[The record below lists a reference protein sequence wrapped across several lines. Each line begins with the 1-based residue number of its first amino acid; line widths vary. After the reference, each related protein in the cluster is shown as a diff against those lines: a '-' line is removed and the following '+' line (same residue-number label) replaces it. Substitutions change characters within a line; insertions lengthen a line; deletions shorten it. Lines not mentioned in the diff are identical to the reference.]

1 MIEIRFHGRGG
12 QGAVT
17 SSEILAKAVA
27 YEGKFSQAFPFF
39 GVERRGAPVT
49 SFCRIGEERIRLHQ
63 QVYSPDIVV
72 VLDAGLVSSVDLC
85 AGLKPDGKMLVN
97 TKELSAECRAK
108 IPTKSIFVV
117 DANAA
122 ASEAIGAP
130 IVSAAILGA
139 FSRATMLVSLD
150 SVKRAIGE
158 TFPPAIADKNKLAAQ
173 LAYDKLVV

>member
-17 SSEILAKAVA
+17 SSDLLAKAVA

-49 SFCRIGEERIRLHQ
+49 SFCRIDHERIRLHQ

-72 VLDAGLVSSVDLC
+72 VLDAGLSQSVDIC
-85 AGLKPDGKMLVN
+85 SGLKPDGKIVIN
-97 TKELSAECRAK
+97 TKELSAQCRAK
-108 IPTKSIFVV
+108 IPVKSIFVV
-117 DANAA
+117 DASSA
-122 ASEAIGAP
+122 ASEAIGSP

-139 FSRATMLVSLD
+139 LARATGIVGLD
-150 SVKRAIGE
+150 SVKRAIDE
-158 TFPPAIADKNKLAAQ
+158 SFPQAIADKNKLAAQ
-173 LAYDKLVV
+173 LAYERLVL

>member
-17 SSEILAKAVA
+17 SSDLLAKAVA

-49 SFCRIGEERIRLHQ
+49 SFCRIDDERIRLHQ

-97 TKELSAECRAK
+97 TKALSAECRAK

-117 DANAA
+117 DASAA

-130 IVSAAILGA
+130 MVSAAILGA
-139 FSRATMLVSLD
+139 LSRATMIVGLD
-150 SVKRAIGE
+150 SVKRAIDE
-158 TFPPAIADKNKLAAQ
+158 TFAPAIAEKNKLAAQ
-173 LAYDKLVV
+173 LAYDRLVV